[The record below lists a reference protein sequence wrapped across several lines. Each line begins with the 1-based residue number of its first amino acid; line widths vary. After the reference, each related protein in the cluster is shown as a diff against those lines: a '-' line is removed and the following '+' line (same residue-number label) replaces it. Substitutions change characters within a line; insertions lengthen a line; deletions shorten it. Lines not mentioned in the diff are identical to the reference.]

1 MMDEKQELIQRLN
14 ADFMTGFQDDADMDE
29 LHARL
34 SACINDL
41 IVHNFSKLINLLY
54 RLDVSEKKLQQWL
67 LENTTA
73 DAGRIIATLVIERQ
87 LQKIK
92 SRSGFQRNDGDI
104 DENELW

>member
-14 ADFMTGFQDDADMDE
+14 ADFMTGFPDDATMNDLQD
-29 LHARL
+29 RL

-41 IVHNFSKLINLLY
+41 IVHNFTKLINLLY
-54 RLDVSEKKLQQWL
+54 RLDVSEKKLHQWL
-67 LENTTA
+67 LENTAT
-73 DAGRIIATLVIERQ
+73 DAGKIIAALVIERE

-92 SRSGFQRNDGDI
+92 SRSGFQRNDGNI